1 MSRRA
6 ELLALLLIDA
16 AALNAAYA
24 LFYVLCR
31 RYDWLDAHLVAPGSA
46 EATALAL
53 CAGWLVLFLLAG
65 MYQERFAASRFDELV
80 TLLKVT
86 LVGALLL
93 FFGVFIDRATAGAAR
108 LAIGTY
114 WGAVVGM
121 VAVGRLGVRAVQK
134 ARILRGHGLHK
145 AVVVGWSERVEQ
157 LYREVARY
165 PAAGL
170 RIVGAVR
177 LQHHGV
183 PVRVGGSAVGGGL
196 VEAVPSGDGLPAGE
210 LELVEGG
217 VHSIAELPA
226 LIDRLGVQDV
236 LIALGPDDHA
246 YLDEVLRVCD
256 GKPVALKLVPD
267 FYTAIGGMARTE
279 HLYGLPLIEVLPEPI
294 PTWEKSAKRL
304 IDIGVS
310 ALVLAAGLPLWLL
323 VGVLVRLSS
332 PGPAIYRQTRVGQH
346 GRTFTMYKY
355 RTMVDGAEAET
366 GPVWAQKGD
375 HRVTPLGRL
384 LRRLRLDEIP
394 QFWNV
399 LRGDMSLVG
408 PRPERPYF
416 VEQHAEA
423 IPLYSRRH
431 RVKPGITGLAQVKW
445 RYDADLEDVRQKLKY
460 DLFYIENMSL
470 RMDIKIAFQT
480 IRTTVTGKGQ

>member
-1 MSRRA
+1 PCFGTTPARSTTRRPGRSFVTGPLPSHRASVSRRA

-108 LAIGTY
+108 LAIGTH
-114 WGAVVGM
+114 WGAGRGV
-121 VAVGRLGVRAVQK
+121 VAVGRLGVRAVAQ
-134 ARILRGHGLHK
+134 ARSLRGHGLHK
-145 AVVVGWSERVEQ
+145 AVVDGWSERD
-157 LYREVARY
+157 VARY

-183 PVRVGGSAVGGGL
+183 PVRVGGSAAVGGTL
-196 VEAVPSGDGLPAGE
+196 EVAPPSGDGLPAGE

-294 PTWEKSAKRL
+294 PTWEKSAERL

-384 LRRLRLDEIP
+384 LRRLRLDE
-394 QFWNV
+394 
-399 LRGDMSLVG
+399 
-408 PRPERPYF
+408 
-416 VEQHAEA
+416 
-423 IPLYSRRH
+423 
-431 RVKPGITGLAQVKW
+431 
-445 RYDADLEDVRQKLKY
+445 
-460 DLFYIENMSL
+460 
-470 RMDIKIAFQT
+470 
-480 IRTTVTGKGQ
+480 

>member
-1 MSRRA
+1 
-6 ELLALLLIDA
+6 
-16 AALNAAYA
+16 
-24 LFYVLCR
+24 
-31 RYDWLDAHLVAPGSA
+31 
-46 EATALAL
+46 
-53 CAGWLVLFLLAG
+53 
-65 MYQERFAASRFDELV
+65 
-80 TLLKVT
+80 
-86 LVGALLL
+86 LL

-145 AVVVGWSERVEQ
+145 AVVVGWSGRVEQ

-246 YLDEVLRVCD
+246 YLDEVLRVC
-256 GKPVALKLVPD
+256 GGQPVAPHLLPD
-267 FYTAIGGMARTE
+267 FYAAVGGMARTE

-346 GRTFTMYKY
+346 GR
-355 RTMVDGAEAET
+355 
-366 GPVWAQKGD
+366 
-375 HRVTPLGRL
+375 
-384 LRRLRLDEIP
+384 
-394 QFWNV
+394 
-399 LRGDMSLVG
+399 
-408 PRPERPYF
+408 
-416 VEQHAEA
+416 
-423 IPLYSRRH
+423 
-431 RVKPGITGLAQVKW
+431 
-445 RYDADLEDVRQKLKY
+445 
-460 DLFYIENMSL
+460 
-470 RMDIKIAFQT
+470 
-480 IRTTVTGKGQ
+480 